1 MKIIILLLLIWIFPS
16 FLAIRGIY
24 KQLPKDSTIQDLF
37 NFCYGCGWLSLFPIG
52 NIVIWVETLP
62 DISDC
67 PKFITNFLNKKIK

>member
-1 MKIIILLLLIWIFPS
+1 MTIILILLIWILPS
-16 FLAIRGIY
+16 FLAIKGIY
-24 KQLPKDSTIQDLF
+24 KQLPEDSTIQDLF

-62 DISDC
+62 DISDY